1 MLNKYSSMLTRNL
14 HSAQK
19 CSDEDFYFISGLQE
33 KMKRVLV
40 RVRVLELKRTSQET
54 LFLRIVKNENN

>member
-1 MLNKYSSMLTRNL
+1 MLTRNL